1 MQPFTTLT
9 GVAAPLLLDD
19 VNTDQITP
27 TGLTR
32 SLKPDYASIL
42 FSRWRRCPD
51 GSENPDFVLN
61 RPQYRGAK
69 ILVVGRNFGCGSSRE
84 GAVWAMAA
92 FGIRCIVAR
101 SFADLYRDNFLK
113 NVLLPVV
120 LAPDDHVRLESLAVA
135 VDGVEPFT
143 VDLAQQK
150 IFGPEGAIFGFE
162 IAPAE
167 KDALLEGL
175 DEIGFTLKYAAA
187 IAAWEAATQ
196 ADRPWLQQMVDRRNV
211 GTNG

>member
-9 GVAAPLLLDD
+9 GIAAPLPLDD

-32 SLKPDYASIL
+32 SLKPDYAPIL
-42 FSRWRRCPD
+42 FGRWRRRPD

-61 RPQYRGAK
+61 RPQFRAAR
-69 ILVVGRNFGCGSSRE
+69 ILVAGRNFGCGSSRE

-113 NVLLPVV
+113 NGLLPVV
-120 LAPDDHVRLESLAVA
+120 LASDDHMRLESLAVT
-135 VDGVEPFT
+135 VDGAAPFT
-143 VDLAQQK
+143 VDLGQQK
-150 IFGPEGAIFGFE
+150 IFGPEGAVFGFD

-167 KDALLEGL
+167 KSALLEGL

-187 IAAWEAATQ
+187 IAAWEAATR
-196 ADRPWLQQMVDRRNV
+196 AERPWLQQMLDRRNV
-211 GTNG
+211 GTND